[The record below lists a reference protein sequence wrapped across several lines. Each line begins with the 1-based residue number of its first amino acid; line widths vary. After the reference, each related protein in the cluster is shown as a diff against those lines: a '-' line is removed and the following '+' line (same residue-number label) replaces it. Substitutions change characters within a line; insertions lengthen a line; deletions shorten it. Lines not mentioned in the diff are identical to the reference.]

1 MDMGDRNWSYS
12 WNCWVINYSLVETHS
27 NINQKAHLL
36 SDIYAT
42 GSVTTA
48 TGFNTCAQGYVV
60 ARNGYKHIGIK
71 DSNYTTTSDFK
82 EGVTGHQLAYKL
94 ATPVTYPITA
104 QNISTLRGA
113 NTIYSNS
120 NDVTEITYFKHG
132 DDAYTHIP
140 VSNALSSNDNFILVT
155 DDGYVIGDSNDYIVY

>member
-1 MDMGDRNWSYS
+1 
-12 WNCWVINYSLVETHS
+12 VVETWGEIPVSSWSSYMGRQNNGFKAYSSIECPAYISTPWMS
-27 NINQKAHLL
+27 NMINKYGSFASTNMTENIIQKPGNGGGRTYLALDENV
-36 SDIYAT
+36 DI
-42 GSVTTA
+42 TTLQVMMEIK
-48 TGFNTCAQGYVV
+48 NT
-60 ARNGYKHIGIK
+60 N
-71 DSNYTTTSDFK
+71 S
-82 EGVTGHQLAYKL
+82 
-94 ATPVTYPITA
+94 YPITA

>member
-1 MDMGDRNWSYS
+1 M
-12 WNCWVINYSLVETHS
+12 
-27 NINQKAHLL
+27 INQVVER
-36 SDIYAT
+36 Y
-42 GSVTTA
+42 G
-48 TGFNTCAQGYVV
+48 GFQIV
-60 ARNGYKHIGIK
+60 AKLASNGY
-71 DSNYTTTSDFK
+71 Y
-82 EGVTGHQLAYKL
+82 
-94 ATPVTYPITA
+94 TYPITP
-104 QNISTLRGA
+104 QTITTLRGA